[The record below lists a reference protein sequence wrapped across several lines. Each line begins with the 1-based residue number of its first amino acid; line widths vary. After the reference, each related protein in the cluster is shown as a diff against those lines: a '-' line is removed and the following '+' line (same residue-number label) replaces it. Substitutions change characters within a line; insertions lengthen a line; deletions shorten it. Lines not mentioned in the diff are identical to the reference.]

1 METAILT
8 VAILI
13 VIEIPLTGWLLWQSS
28 LKLTQSSNGGIL
40 DAINECAQPILDDT
54 SAIRS
59 VITAASRLKSSKEQ
73 PSPFEG
79 DKIPDKVKPT
89 SRYVPVST
97 RRAQAERQS
106 LGPATHDEKVRENNA
121 RAMETAG

>member
-1 METAILT
+1 METAIL
-8 VAILI
+8 VVGVLILVSVISAQWI
-13 VIEIPLTGWLLWQSS
+13 VRQSITDS
-28 LKLTQSSNGGIL
+28 EGRIIRRMNTQDTDL
-40 DAINECAQPILDDT
+40 AMLCAQTQEIE
-54 SAIRS
+54 S
-59 VITAASRLKSSKEQ
+59 VLKQASRLKTLKEQ